1 MEWAAR
7 AIGVFYVLGGLM
19 LLYQAWLNWRL
30 QRALSGLVS
39 IPIAEHVGDGVIV
52 LAGVLVMLSGA
63 ALTALSGWAV
73 VAFMAGW
80 TVQALYLLWTDHV
93 SRIGEPEAVSGRR
106 QSVYAFTGYTAA
118 TGIVLWLPTVGVLG

>member
-30 QRALSGLVS
+30 QRALSGLVA

-63 ALTALSGWAV
+63 ALAALSGWAV

-106 QSVYAFTGYTAA
+106 QSVHAFTGYTAA
-118 TGIVLWLPTVGVLG
+118 TGIGLWLPTVGVLG

>member
-30 QRALSGLVS
+30 QRALAGLVA
-39 IPIAEHVGDGVIV
+39 IPVAEHVGDGVIV
-52 LAGVLVMLSGA
+52 LAGVLIMLSGA
-63 ALTALSGWAV
+63 TLAALSGWAV
-73 VAFMAGW
+73 IAFMAGW
-80 TVQALYLLWTDHV
+80 TVQALYLLWTDQAP
-93 SRIGEPEAVSGRR
+93 RIGQPEAVSCRR
-106 QSVYAFTGYTAA
+106 RSVHAFTGYTAA

>member
-30 QRALSGLVS
+30 QRALAGLVA
-39 IPIAEHVGDGVIV
+39 IPVAEHVGDGVIV

-63 ALTALSGWAV
+63 TLAALSGWAV
-73 VAFMAGW
+73 DGAGPVFALDRSGVA
-80 TVQALYLLWTDHV
+80 Y
-93 SRIGEPEAVSGRR
+93 GR
-106 QSVYAFTGYTAA
+106 T
-118 TGIVLWLPTVGVLG
+118 

>member
-30 QRALSGLVS
+30 QRALAGLVA
-39 IPIAEHVGDGVIV
+39 IPVAEHVGDGVIV
-52 LAGVLVMLSGA
+52 LAGVLIMLSGA
-63 ALTALSGWAV
+63 TLAALSGWAV

-80 TVQALYLLWTDHV
+80 TVQALYLLWTDQV
-93 SRIGEPEAVSGRR
+93 SRIGEPEAVTCRR
-106 QSVYAFTGYTAA
+106 RSIHAFAGYTAA
-118 TGIVLWLPTVGVLG
+118 TGLVLCLPMTGVLG

>member
-1 MEWAAR
+1 MKLSIKDSQGNPAGELEVKFELIQNGR
-7 AIGVFYVLGGLM
+7 GS
-19 LLYQAWLNWRL
+19 QA
-30 QRALSGLVS
+30 V
-39 IPIAEHVGDGVIV
+39 HD
-52 LAGVLVMLSGA
+52 
-63 ALTALSGWAV
+63 TV